1 MIMHAINKEILFLS
15 NHPNPKGDARL
26 RGGGGGNELRDG
38 EGEKNSR

>member
-26 RGGGGGNELRDG
+26 QGGEMN
-38 EGEKNSR
+38 

>member
-26 RGGGGGNELRDG
+26 QAGGEMN
-38 EGEKNSR
+38 

>member
-26 RGGGGGNELRDG
+26 QGEGNELRDG